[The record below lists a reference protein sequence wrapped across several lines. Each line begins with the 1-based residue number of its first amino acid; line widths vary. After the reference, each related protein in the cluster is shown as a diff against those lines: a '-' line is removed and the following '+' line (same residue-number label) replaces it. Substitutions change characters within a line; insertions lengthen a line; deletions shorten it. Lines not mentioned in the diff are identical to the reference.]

1 VVVDTG
7 EGHALAVVGGSHF
20 ADAPELLEAA
30 GGDPSAIGSGA
41 PVHADRL
48 LTPVARPGKVICIG
62 VNYRAHAEETG
73 RPLPEHPMLFP
84 KWHTSLAGPDDEI
97 PLPPESDKV
106 DSEAEL
112 AVVIGRRC
120 RRVSADDAAGVIF
133 GYTAANDVSMRD
145 FQRHTAQ
152 FTAGKAWDRSTPVG
166 PYIVPAAELGGARPD
181 VAITGTLNGERR
193 QDSRTSDLIFGVPE
207 LIAYITTA
215 MTLEPGDLILTGTPS
230 GVVTPNDRASFLSF
244 PTRSARTY
252 GTIGLPVERSFSA
265 ESFTV
270 RCSIASPCL
279 RSSVNR
285 SCTA

>member
-1 VVVDTG
+1 VRLARAQVNGEAAVVLATG
-7 EGHALAVVGGSHF
+7 DGYALAVTGGRHF
-20 ADAPELLEAA
+20 ADTPELLEAA
-30 GGDPSAIGSGA
+30 GGDPSAIDSGA

-48 LTPVARPGKVICIG
+48 LTPVGRPGKVICIG

-84 KWHTSLAGPDDEI
+84 KWHTSLAAPDDEI

-120 RRVSADDAAGVIF
+120 RRVSADDAGGVIF

-145 FQRHTAQ
+145 FQRHTQQ

-166 PYIVPAAELGGARPD
+166 PFIVPAAELGGAWPD

-207 LIAYITTA
+207 LIAYITTT

-230 GVVTPNDRASFLSF
+230 GVGAASDPPRFARDGDVYEVEIEGIGSLRNAF
-244 PTRSARTY
+244 RS
-252 GTIGLPVERSFSA
+252 ESSA
-265 ESFTV
+265 
-270 RCSIASPCL
+270 
-279 RSSVNR
+279 
-285 SCTA
+285 

>member
-1 VVVDTG
+1 MRLARAHVNGEPAAVLDTG
-7 EGHALAVVGGSHF
+7 DGHALAVVGGRHF
-20 ADAPELLEAA
+20 ADTPELLEAA
-30 GGDPSAIGSGA
+30 GGDPSRISAGA

-48 LTPVARPGKVICIG
+48 LTPVDRPGKVICIG

-112 AVVIGRRC
+112 AAVIGRRC
-120 RRVSADDAAGVIF
+120 RRVNPDDAAEVIF

-145 FQRHTAQ
+145 FQRHTQQ

-166 PYIVPAAELGGARPD
+166 PFIVPAAELGGARPD
-181 VAITGTLNGERR
+181 VAISGTLNGERR

-230 GVVTPNDRASFLSF
+230 GVGAASDPPRF
-244 PTRSARTY
+244 ARDGDVY
-252 GTIGLPVERSFSA
+252 EVEIEGIGSLRNTFRD
-265 ESFTV
+265 ESPG
-270 RCSIASPCL
+270 R
-279 RSSVNR
+279 
-285 SCTA
+285 

>member
-1 VVVDTG
+1 VP
-7 EGHALAVVGGSHF
+7 S
-20 ADAPELLEAA
+20 LLEAA
-30 GGDPSAIGSGA
+30 DGDASRIEPGA
-41 PVHADRL
+41 PVNAERP
-48 LTPVARPGKVICIG
+48 LTPVGRPGKVICIG

-84 KWHTSLAGPDDEI
+84 KWHTSLAGADDEI

-106 DSEAEL
+106 DYEAEL
-112 AVVIGRRC
+112 TAVIGKRC
-120 RRVSADDAAGVIF
+120 RRVAAGEAESVLF

-166 PYIVPAAELGGARPD
+166 PFVVPAAELGGARPD
-181 VAITGTLNGERR
+181 VAIAGSLNGERR

-230 GVVTPNDRASFLSF
+230 GVGAASDPPRFLHDGDVYEVEIEGIGSLRNTFRAEAAA
-244 PTRSARTY
+244 P
-252 GTIGLPVERSFSA
+252 
-265 ESFTV
+265 
-270 RCSIASPCL
+270 
-279 RSSVNR
+279 
-285 SCTA
+285 